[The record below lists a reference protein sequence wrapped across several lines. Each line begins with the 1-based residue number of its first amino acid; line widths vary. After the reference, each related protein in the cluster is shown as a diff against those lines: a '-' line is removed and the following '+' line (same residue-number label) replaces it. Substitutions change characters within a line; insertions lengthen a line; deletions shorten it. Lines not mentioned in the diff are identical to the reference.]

1 MIGIVEG
8 FFGPQWSK
16 EARIDYA
23 SFLKNAGGDF
33 YIYAPKQDGNLRKNW
48 REEWSEE
55 YLSYIKSLVDL
66 YHQHGLLF
74 GVALSP
80 FGLDQKLDEENR
92 KVLSRKMEQLNHLG
106 IDLLGVFFDDMHSY
120 ELLAEVQIEV
130 VSFLKTKFTKKII
143 FCPTYYTPDPI
154 LEKVFGKMP
163 EGYLTKIADGIPLDV
178 EIAWTGPK
186 VISSEIGLEHMRE
199 VEALLKR
206 KPFIWENLFANDGP
220 KNCKFLK
227 LKAFD
232 GREKEIMNHTSGY
245 AFNLMNQP
253 YLSEIA
259 FLASVLTLKGQ
270 KPEEAYKTAIG
281 ELCSPLLV
289 DFILEHDQS
298 FLKEGLDQLTAEK
311 KNALITILEE
321 MYEPQ
326 AKDIRDWL
334 RGDYLVGSEC
344 LTD

>member
-48 REEWSEE
+48 REDWSGE
-55 YLSYIKSLVDL
+55 YLAYLKSLVDL
-66 YHQHGLLF
+66 YHQHGLQF

-80 FGLDQKLDEENR
+80 FGLDQKLDDKNR
-92 KVLSRKMEQLNHLG
+92 EILTQKMKQLNDLG

-120 ELLAEVQIEV
+120 DLLAEVQIEV
-130 VSFLKTKFTKKII
+130 VSFLKTKFSKKII

-163 EGYLTKIADGIPLDV
+163 EGYLEKIAKGIPADV

-186 VISSEIGLEHMRE
+186 VISPEIGLDHLKE
-199 VEALLKR
+199 VESLLKR

-232 GREKEIMNHTSGY
+232 GREKGILEHTSGY

-253 YLSEIA
+253 YLSQIS
-259 FLASVLTLKGQ
+259 FLASKLVLEGSS
-270 KPEEAYKTAIG
+270 PESAYHEALG

-289 DFILEHDQS
+289 DFIHEHDEK
-298 FLKEGLDQLTAEK
+298 FLKEGLDQLSSEQK
-311 KNALITILEE
+311 DRFITILEE